1 MDETRKSDE
10 GMAEAELRQPDEAIK
25 DLEPDEQDGEAV
37 KGGVNPIA
45 NQTIKLTP

>member
-37 KGGVNPIA
+37 TGGAIDSF
-45 NQTIKLTP
+45 IKTEPE